1 MEPHDA
7 SKPAIV
13 EARLNTAEGRLLA
26 TMPLHAITAIHGE
39 DGLRARLL
47 IEVGR
52 FPAAERGR
60 IEAALALMS
69 RLHERDRRQRE
80 PASSHPLLVTIR
92 ILSHYRVTDP
102 DVACAALLH
111 DTVEDHAGELAPGG
125 RQAALEVLARQFG
138 ERTADLVSAVTNPA
152 WDPGRDKHE
161 QYREHLAES
170 LDGSR
175 WARVI
180 KVSDIT
186 DNAVGLFHTTGP
198 SLPRRAGKYLPLL
211 PVLRELVQRA
221 DTPLEDDVKR
231 MIAGQFDKA
240 GGRLA
245 AICGDPV
252 PGSQASG
259 GGRK

>member
-1 MEPHDA
+1 L
-7 SKPAIV
+7 STV
-13 EARLNTAEGRLLA
+13 EGRLLA
-26 TMPLHAITAIHGE
+26 TMPLHAITAVYGE
-39 DGLRARLL
+39 DGLRERLL
-47 IEVGR
+47 IEAGR
-52 FPAAERGR
+52 FPGAQRDR
-60 IEAALALMS
+60 IGAALALMS

-80 PASSHPLLVTIR
+80 PYSCHPLRVTIR

-111 DTVEDHAGELAPGG
+111 DTVEDHAREIAPGG
-125 RQAALEVLARQFG
+125 RQGALEMLAGQFG
-138 ERTADLVSAVTNPA
+138 ERTADLVGAVTNPA

-161 QYREHLAES
+161 QYREHVAES

-180 KVSDIT
+180 KASDIT

-211 PVLRELVQRA
+211 PVLRELVLRP

-231 MIAGQFDKA
+231 MIVRQFDKA
-240 GGRLA
+240 GDRLA
-245 AICGDPV
+245 AIRGDPV
-252 PGSQASG
+252 PGSPESG
-259 GGRK
+259 GGLG

>member
-1 MEPHDA
+1 
-7 SKPAIV
+7 
-13 EARLNTAEGRLLA
+13 
-26 TMPLHAITAIHGE
+26 
-39 DGLRARLL
+39 
-47 IEVGR
+47 
-52 FPAAERGR
+52 
-60 IEAALALMS
+60 MS
-69 RLHERDRRQRE
+69 RLHEPDRRQRE
-80 PASSHPLLVTIR
+80 PYSSHPLRVTIR

-111 DTVEDHAGELAPGG
+111 DTVEDHAGEIDPGG
-125 RQAALEVLARQFG
+125 RQAALEALAGQFG
-138 ERTADLVSAVTNPA
+138 ERTAGLVGAVTNPA

-161 QYREHLAES
+161 QYREHVAES

-211 PVLRELVQRA
+211 PVLRELVLRP
-221 DTPLEDDVKR
+221 DTPLEEDVKR

-245 AICGDPV
+245 AICGDAV
-252 PGSQASG
+252 PRLPASG
-259 GGRK
+259 GDGSERAAARTWSPARPTLGSR